1 MVAVFHSPE
10 PVRRRRR
17 AAVWTAAAAALAL
30 GVAITLLIG
39 LRGEGPAAAE
49 GIEGLERVDVTGA
62 GDHTTETVAYQEHP
76 PAGGPH
82 HPIWQNC
89 GFYAEPVQDEHAV
102 HALEH
107 GAVWIAYEPGLGEAA
122 LEPVRR
128 SVRDHQY
135 MLASPYPGV
144 EGLTLVAWG
153 YRLELGGADDA
164 RLNEFIT
171 AFAGSGDVP
180 EPGGPCHGGVGTPE

>member
-10 PVRRRRR
+10 PVRRRTGAW
-17 AAVWTAAAAALAL
+17 AAGAAALAL
-30 GVAITLLIG
+30 GAAAVLFIA
-39 LRGEGPAAAE
+39 LRGGEPAAGE
-49 GIEGLERVDVTGA
+49 GIEGLERVEVTGA
-62 GDHTTETVAYQEHP
+62 GDHTTEAVSYQDHP

-89 GFYAEPVQDEHAV
+89 GYYTEPVQDEHAV

-107 GAVWIAYEPGLGEAA
+107 GAVWLAYEPGLDEAA
-122 LEPVRR
+122 LEPVREV
-128 SVRDHQY
+128 VRDRRY
-135 MLASPYPGV
+135 TLASPYPGV

-153 YRLELGGADDA
+153 YRLELDGADDE
-164 RLNEFIT
+164 RLAAFLT

-180 EPGGPCHGGVGTPE
+180 EPGGPCHGGVGDPA